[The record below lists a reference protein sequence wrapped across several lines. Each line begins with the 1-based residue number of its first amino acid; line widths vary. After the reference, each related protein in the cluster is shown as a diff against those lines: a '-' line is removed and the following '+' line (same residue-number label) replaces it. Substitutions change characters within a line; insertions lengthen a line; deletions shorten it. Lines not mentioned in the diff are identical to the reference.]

1 MTWRRLDQSQAESVY
16 SAGTHCTTEK
26 YVSTLCAGSLCG
38 VHSVVVSTLG
48 RNLRVPGSIPGE
60 HTPPTFPNCN
70 VVAACGDVPTI

>member
-1 MTWRRLDQSQAESVY
+1 MIIVVCYLPLSNLNQPL
-16 SAGTHCTTEK
+16 TEK

-60 HTPPTFPNCN
+60 HTPPTFPNCD